1 MKFHNQSH
9 AKNFMHELIAFSI
22 FHFPFAGPTPTP
34 PFLCPHMAKLTKLG
48 TKISFWIRIRVSS
61 SNREPPKMPR
71 SWEPWHQTVCPAKQQ
86 QTNLPLRTLSPSN
99 CWQICVRINCNPPW
113 GWIWNSGM
121 REVHSK
127 KKYTHTFLN
136 KNSKSSK
143 SYKVSSRSTTFRDAV
158 KLCFP
163 Y

>member
-1 MKFHNQSH
+1 
-9 AKNFMHELIAFSI
+9 MHELIAFSI

-127 KKYTHTFLN
+127 KSILIP
-136 KNSKSSK
+136 
-143 SYKVSSRSTTFRDAV
+143 SYVKPANRVKVTRYLSRSTTFRGAV
-158 KLCFP
+158 KLRYPKLLANWC
-163 Y
+163 